1 MVSTRSGLK
10 HETPFEGSN
19 LPLAAMTDT
28 NTLQQLKNHIM
39 GIERHHEE
47 ELRKLKANHD
57 RLEARVKCPQNDK
70 LSAHT
75 LMNLYTNDDVIL
87 CRVFP
92 MSLKGYA
99 TSKSH
104 HMTSTALAS
113 LGQANNESFRK
124 FMHRFGRTAVQI
136 LNLNPELALHSML
149 LALQPDKFADSL
161 CKKAHRQHGR
171 VARTSQELY
180 SDGRN
185 VQI

>member
-75 LMNLYTNDDVIL
+75 LVERTQGESHPDAQSNSKCLYPT
-87 CRVFP
+87 C
-92 MSLKGYA
+92 
-99 TSKSH
+99 T
-104 HMTSTALAS
+104 
-113 LGQANNESFRK
+113 
-124 FMHRFGRTAVQI
+124 VQ
-136 LNLNPELALHSML
+136 
-149 LALQPDKFADSL
+149 
-161 CKKAHRQHGR
+161 
-171 VARTSQELY
+171 
-180 SDGRN
+180 
-185 VQI
+185 